1 MIFIYIIKEIIKI
14 KILLIDM
21 YIIVV
26 IDWFIIDLYIYVVI
40 IGVLIDKNICYYRYE

>member
-26 IDWFIIDLYIYVVI
+26 IDGFIINLYIYVEI
-40 IGVLIDKNICYYRYE
+40 IEVLIDKNICYYRYE

>member
-1 MIFIYIIKEIIKI
+1 MIFVYIIKEIIKI

-26 IDWFIIDLYIYVVI
+26 IDGFIIDLYIYVEI
-40 IGVLIDKNICYYRYE
+40 IGVLIGKIIC

>member
-1 MIFIYIIKEIIKI
+1 MIFIYVIKEIIKI

-26 IDWFIIDLYIYVVI
+26 IDGFIIDLYIYVEI